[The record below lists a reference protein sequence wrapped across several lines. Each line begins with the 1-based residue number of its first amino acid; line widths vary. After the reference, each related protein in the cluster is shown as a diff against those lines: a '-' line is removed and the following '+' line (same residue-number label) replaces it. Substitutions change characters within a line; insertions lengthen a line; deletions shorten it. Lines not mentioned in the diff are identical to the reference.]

1 MDREADMPFIDGAGL
16 IADDVPPLLANG
28 VGMSMF
34 IGLVPVS
41 VWGRR
46 LGSRDPGRGP
56 GSLRPE

>member
-1 MDREADMPFIDGAGL
+1 MPFIDGAGL
-16 IADDVPPLLANG
+16 IADDVPPPLANG